1 MEIIL
6 LETINKIG
14 KAGEIV
20 SVKDGFANNFLL
32 PYKKAIVANKK
43 NRDQLETRMSQIK
56 EHNQSKKQEAE
67 LVKSKIDGKK
77 IKIALD
83 TNEEGN
89 LYGSINHKLLLEEI
103 ESKYSTKL
111 HADNLE
117 LSQIKSVGTHPI
129 IIRLYDNIIA
139 KIELEII
146 KKS

>member
-32 PYKKAIVANKK
+32 PYKKAIVANRK

>member
-32 PYKKAIVANKK
+32 PHKKAIVANKK
-43 NRDQLETRMSQIK
+43 NRNQLETRMSQIK

-67 LVKSKIDGKK
+67 LVKSKIDGEK

-103 ESKYSTKL
+103 ESKYSIKL

-117 LSQIKSVGTHPI
+117 LSQIKSIGTHPI
-129 IIRLYDNIIA
+129 IIRLYYCQH
-139 KIELEII
+139 
-146 KKS
+146 

>member
-32 PYKKAIVANKK
+32 PYKKALVANKK

-117 LSQIKSVGTHPI
+117 LNQIKSVGTHPL

-139 KIELEII
+139 NIELEII

>member
-32 PYKKAIVANKK
+32 PHKKAIVANKK
-43 NRDQLETRMSQIK
+43 NRNQLETRMSQIK

-67 LVKSKIDGKK
+67 LVKSKIDGEK

-103 ESKYSTKL
+103 ESKYSIKL

-117 LSQIKSVGTHPI
+117 LSQIKSIGTHPI

-139 KIELEII
+139 NIELEII
-146 KKS
+146 KKG